1 MSARIRRDPLP
12 VAAELG
18 SLTGGSCSR
27 AKVSLTEFVD
37 EAAASEALYTSQWG
51 AIGPIETGCVAP
63 GPKFLGTLVATGVDH
78 EKPRI

>member
-1 MSARIRRDPLP
+1 M
-12 VAAELG
+12 
-18 SLTGGSCSR
+18 
-27 AKVSLTEFVD
+27 SLTEFVD